1 MSDPQ
6 IEPGK
11 PLLDREI
18 ATTIDGRDITRGY
31 LGPLLLPWDSI
42 LRTRGSGDV
51 LIYEAVLSE
60 PQVAAALQQRR
71 LALVN
76 CEWQVDAAS
85 DKAVDK
91 AAAEFLRTQLHRVGW
106 DSVTGLMHFGV
117 FYGYAVAEV
126 IYGRDGRYITLDAIK
141 VRNRRRFRFTPKN
154 ELRLLTYQ
162 NMLVGDPCDAP
173 YFWWFATGADNHDE
187 PYGMGLAHW
196 LYWPA
201 LFKRQGLKFWLIFL
215 EKFGMP
221 TVMGHYD
228 ASATPAEKQ
237 MLLAAA
243 KAVQTD
249 SGVIMPQG
257 MMLQLLEAN
266 RSGTVNYETL
276 HKTMDETINKTII
289 GQSMTSESRGGQYK
303 SEIQMEVRQ
312 DLIKADGDLICESFN
327 LGPARWLT
335 HWNFPNA
342 QPPRVSRIVEQ
353 PEDMLRR
360 AQQDQTVAAMGFRP
374 SLAYIEQTYGGEWSE
389 IPNAPAPQPA
399 QASASQT
406 SAMFAEG
413 SPVDTP
419 SLQADQLARAL
430 APQTDAWIQ
439 KIRDLVQR
447 AGSLEDVR
455 DGLLALAPDM
465 SLEGYARAMGEA
477 LAAAAAA
484 GRYDILGEASGHAGG

>member
-6 IEPGK
+6 AVPGA
-11 PLLDREI
+11 PQLEREI
-18 ATTIDGRDITRGY
+18 ATTVDGRDITRGY

-42 LRTRGSGDV
+42 LRARGNGDV

-91 AAAEFLRTQLHRVGW
+91 GAADFLRDQLHRVGW
-106 DSVTGLMHFGV
+106 DAVTGLMHYGV

-126 IYGRDGRYITLDAIK
+126 IYGREGRYVTLDAIK
-141 VRNRRRFRFTPKN
+141 VRNRRRFRFTPKG

-162 NMLVGDPCDAP
+162 NMLTGEPCDAP

-196 LYWPA
+196 LYWPT
-201 LFKRQGLKFWLIFL
+201 LFKRQGVKFWMIFL

-221 TVMGHYD
+221 TVLGFYD
-228 ASATPAEKQ
+228 QAATPAEKQ
-237 MLLAAA
+237 QLLAAA

-257 MMLQLLEAN
+257 MMLQLLEAT
-266 RSGTVNYETL
+266 RGGTVNYETL
-276 HKTMDETINKTII
+276 IKTMDEAINKTII

-360 AQQDQTVAAMGFRP
+360 AQQDQTVAAMGFKP
-374 SLAYIEQTYGGEWSE
+374 SLSYIEEIYGGQWIEVAAAAT
-389 IPNAPAPQPA
+389 PQAPPV
-399 QASASQT
+399 SASQT

-413 SPVDTP
+413 APPDTP
-419 SLQADQLARAL
+419 ALQADQLARDA
-430 APQTDAWIQ
+430 APAVDHWIGR
-439 KIRDLVQR
+439 IRDLVQR
-447 AGSLEDVR
+447 AKRLEEVR

-465 SLEGYARAMGEA
+465 TLDDYASAMQQA

-484 GRYDILGEASGHAGG
+484 GRYDIVQEAGGHA